1 MNNFFKSSKRSSFVL
16 MVFIISL
23 LLPFKQ
29 TSAQQR
35 STYDLAAWVIGA
47 VYDYDTAT
55 INLALKQGA
64 DINFKRAGS
73 NALEMAMFYK
83 KPAIFKFLLQKG
95 ASIDSINQDGMNAL
109 QYAEKIDNAEILQII
124 RSYKNANS
132 TTSNTEINPK
142 PVVEINEA
150 VLTETIP
157 LNKRYKVG
165 DIVLHSRD
173 NGKKWETGYIKEIST
188 NKRLLADGI
197 SPYLVENTLKTSQ
210 NYLDT
215 NYITSLTRQS
225 SWTSFFVGD
234 WNLQN
239 PFAGVTRIIGNDV
252 YNIYN
257 GGEKLPPIRINAN
270 GTYSWVIDKKKV
282 IKGNWIPNTDAPGI
296 ILVKGYRDVN
306 WLAYNTSNDD
316 NRKIFKKDYI
326 IISDANGLYLEHHGF
341 RMGKK

>member
-1 MNNFFKSSKRSSFVL
+1 MKNFFKSSKRTSFVL
-16 MVFIISL
+16 IVFTISL

-29 TSAQQR
+29 ISAQQR
-35 STYDLAAWVIGA
+35 STYDLAAWVNGA
-47 VYDYDTAT
+47 IYYYDTTT
-55 INLALKQGA
+55 INWALSEGA
-64 DINFKRAGS
+64 DINFRRAGS
-73 NALEMAMFYK
+73 NPLEMAMFYK
-83 KPAIFKFLLQKG
+83 KPEMFKWLLKKG
-95 ASIDSINQDGMNAL
+95 AFIDSIKQDGMNPL
-109 QYAEKIDNAEILQII
+109 QYAEKIENIEIIDII
-124 RSYKNANS
+124 KNYKNY
-132 TTSNTEINPK
+132 NTKTNIEVKTK
-142 PVVEINEA
+142 PVIKVKDVVVI
-150 VLTETIP
+150 ETIP
-157 LNKRYKVG
+157 LNRNYKVG

-173 NGKKWETGYIKEIST
+173 RGKKWETGYIKEIST
-188 NKRLLADGI
+188 NKRMLAEGM
-197 SPYLVENTLKTSQ
+197 SPYLVENTPKTSQ

-215 NYITSLTRQS
+215 NYITSPSRQP

-239 PFAGVTRIIGNDV
+239 PFAGVTRIIGNVV
-252 YNIYN
+252 YNIYS

-326 IISDANGLYLEHHGF
+326 IISDVNGLYLEHHGF
-341 RMGKK
+341 RMEKK